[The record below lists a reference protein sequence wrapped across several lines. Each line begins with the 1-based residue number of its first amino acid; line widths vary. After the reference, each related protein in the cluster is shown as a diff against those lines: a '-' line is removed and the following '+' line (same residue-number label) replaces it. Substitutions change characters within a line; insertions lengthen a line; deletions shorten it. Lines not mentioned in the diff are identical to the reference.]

1 MKNIRTSNFQKKQNR
16 INKFLLTIIGF
27 LMGTSLFAQSTSV
40 LEVNNSSSVFG
51 NPIFVALLSVI
62 ILLII
67 VIVALGN
74 VLTAT
79 ASNSIRKEINKNAFG
94 IIILVSFLA
103 LSETSQAQEMV
114 ISSSNIPE
122 LNGGLFHLMLG
133 IIGFEILI
141 VIVLLN
147 LIYSFTKKAD
157 VRIVKVKPSL
167 LEKLN
172 ASVPIDKE
180 KGILLDHN
188 YDGIHEL
195 DNDLPP
201 WWKYGFYL
209 SIVIAIMYLG
219 YYHFTSS
226 GELQI
231 AEYNKSI
238 QAAEVEKA
246 EFEKNNLNNVNESNA
261 ALLTDKAEI
270 ANGETIFKQNCF
282 ACHGKLGE
290 GGVGPNLTDDFW
302 LHGGSIKDIFTSIK
316 YGIPDKGMKAWQA
329 DLSAIQI
336 NQITSYIKTIHGS
349 RPANGK
355 AAQGD
360 MFVELTIPTD
370 SLKKDSLQ

>member
-1 MKNIRTSNFQKKQNR
+1 MKNIRTGSIQKKQNR
-16 INKFLLTIIGF
+16 INKFLLTSIG
-27 LMGTSLFAQSTSV
+27 LLIGTSLFAQSSNGIG
-40 LEVNNSSSVFG
+40 VNNSSSIFG
-51 NPIFVALLSVI
+51 NPIFIVLLSVI

-67 VIVALGN
+67 VIVALGK

-79 ASNSIRKEINKNAFG
+79 TSNSIRKKINEKGLGA
-94 IIILVSFLA
+94 ISLVAFLA
-103 LSETSQAQEMV
+103 LSKTAHAQEV
-114 ISSSNIPE
+114 ISSSKGIQE
-122 LNGGLFHLMLG
+122 LNSGLVYLMLI
-133 IIGFEILI
+133 IIGFEVLVIIIL
-141 VIVLLN
+141 LT
-147 LIYSFTKKAD
+147 LINSFAKTKEVK
-157 VRIVKVKPSL
+157 IVKLRPSL
-167 LEKLN
+167 LEKFN
-172 ASVPIDKE
+172 ASVPIEKE
-180 KGILLDHN
+180 KDILLDHN

-209 SIVIAIMYLG
+209 TIVIAIIYLG
-219 YYHFTSS
+219 YYHFTPG

-238 QAAEVEKA
+238 LAAEVRKA

-261 ALLTDKAEI
+261 TLITDIAEI
-270 ANGETIFKQNCF
+270 AKGESIFQQNCF
-282 ACHGKLGE
+282 ACHGKFGE

-302 LHGGSIKDIFTSIK
+302 LHGGSIKDIFSSIK

-336 NQITSYIKTIHGS
+336 NEVTSYIKTIKGS

>member
-1 MKNIRTSNFQKKQNR
+1 MKNIRTGNFQKKQNR
-16 INKFLLTIIGF
+16 INKFLLTIIGS
-27 LMGTSLFAQSTSV
+27 LIGTSLFAQSTGG
-40 LEVNNSSSVFG
+40 LGVNNSSSVFG
-51 NPIFVALLSVI
+51 NPIFLALLSVI
-62 ILLII
+62 ILLLILI
-67 VIVALGN
+67 LALGK

-79 ASNSIRKEINKNAFG
+79 ASNSIRKKINEKG
-94 IIILVSFLA
+94 LGLIVLVSLMA
-103 LSETSQAQEMV
+103 LSKTTYAQE
-114 ISSSNIPE
+114 ILASSKGIPE
-122 LNGGLFHLMLG
+122 LNSGLLYLMLTL
-133 IIGFEILI
+133 IGFEILV
-141 VIVLLN
+141 VIILLN
-147 LIYSFTKKAD
+147 SIYSFVKTKE
-157 VRIVKVKPSL
+157 VKVVKLKPSL

-172 ASVPIDKE
+172 ASVPIEKE
-180 KGILLDHN
+180 KDILLDHN

-209 SIVIAIMYLG
+209 TIVIAIIYLG
-219 YYHFTSS
+219 YYHFTPG

-238 QAAEVEKA
+238 LAAEVGKA

-261 ALLTDKAEI
+261 TLITDKAEI
-270 ANGETIFKQNCF
+270 AKGEAIYQQNCF
-282 ACHGKLGE
+282 ACHGKFGE

-302 LHGGSIKDIFTSIK
+302 LHGGSIKDIFSSIK
-316 YGIPDKGMKAWQA
+316 YGIPDKGMKSWQA

-336 NQITSYIKTIHGS
+336 NEVTSFIKTIKSS

-360 MFVELTIPTD
+360 MFVELTVPTD

>member
-16 INKFLLTIIGF
+16 INKFLLTIIGS
-27 LMGTSLFAQSTSV
+27 LIGTSLFAQSTGG

-51 NPIFVALLSVI
+51 NPIFLALLSAI
-62 ILLII
+62 ILLLILI
-67 VIVALGN
+67 LALGK

-79 ASNSIRKEINKNAFG
+79 ASNSIRKKINEKGLG
-94 IIILVSFLA
+94 ILAIVSLMA
-103 LSETSQAQEMV
+103 LSKTAHAQE
-114 ISSSNIPE
+114 ILASSKGIPE
-122 LNGGLFHLMLG
+122 LNSGLLYLMLI

-141 VIVLLN
+141 VIILLN
-147 LIYSFTKKAD
+147 SIHSFAKTKA
-157 VRIVKVKPSL
+157 VKEVKLKPSL

-172 ASVPIDKE
+172 ASVPIEKE
-180 KGILLDHN
+180 KDILLDHN

-209 SIVIAIMYLG
+209 TIVIAIIYLG
-219 YYHFTSS
+219 YYHFTPG

-238 QAAEVEKA
+238 LAAEAGKA

-261 ALLTDKAEI
+261 ILITDKAEI
-270 ANGETIFKQNCF
+270 AKGEAIFQQNCF

-302 LHGGSIKDIFTSIK
+302 LHGGSIKDIFSSIK

-336 NQITSYIKTIHGS
+336 NEVTSYIKTIKGS